1 MSIGSWCSTWVRA
14 WGCSGSLWSIG
25 VTDRRCSRSRVIM
38 GPTAVG
44 SVSVSGPGVLPL
56 NLVETPFHLLSAS
69 RRDGLAI
76 TTSGFEC
83 VSADD
88 LPRSMDDVYYSR
100 GFVFDAWARLP
111 LSCGLSRASAIGRS
125 LVVCGHVMVLVI
137 EDEKERIVE
146 NRAWSVV
153 PGPLILYYVE

>member
-76 TTSGFEC
+76 TTSGFENNGKARFS
-83 VSADD
+83 VRFDE
-88 LPRSMDDVYYSR
+88 PTMDDVYYST
-100 GFVFDAWARLP
+100 V
-111 LSCGLSRASAIGRS
+111 
-125 LVVCGHVMVLVI
+125 
-137 EDEKERIVE
+137 
-146 NRAWSVV
+146 
-153 PGPLILYYVE
+153 